1 MFEEWNRRFAEC
13 KENIRNKEKW
23 EQQLAAVE
31 KRCRDLE
38 RQTVLWREMVAREEE
53 DVERL
58 LSMNIANLWYTL
70 TGQKD
75 EKLGQEEKEVLEARL
90 KFDQAAALLE
100 AARLEREQLRE
111 RLLAYGPAEEALEEL
126 LREKEQLIHRFKPE
140 LAEELVRLSEETSEA
155 GIRLKELNE
164 AIVAGRN
171 ALGALEIADSNLN
184 SAENWSTF
192 DILGGGFIAT
202 HMKHSRLQAAQTY
215 AKEAGKKLLRLR
227 DELNDVK
234 MQLSAFD
241 TDISDTLRLGDYF
254 MDGWITDFLVQE
266 RIEQADVKLHSYI
279 RQVTAIVQA
288 LEQQAS
294 ETEVHWRRLKAR
306 SEALVENA

>member
-1 MFEEWNRRFAEC
+1 MFEEWNRRHAEC
-13 KENIRNKEKW
+13 KENIRNKERW
-23 EQQLAAVE
+23 EQQLSALN

-38 RQTVLWREMVAREEE
+38 KQTFLWRAVVAQEEE

-58 LSMNIANLWYTL
+58 LSMSVSNLWYTL

-90 KFDQAAALLE
+90 KYDQAAALLE
-100 AARLEREQLRE
+100 EAELEKAELKE
-111 RLLAYGPAEEALEEL
+111 KLLATGSAEMLLAEL
-126 LREKEQLIHRFKPE
+126 MREKEQLIHRFKPE
-140 LAEELVRLSEETSEA
+140 LARELVRLSEEMSDART
-155 GIRLKELNE
+155 RLKELKE
-164 AIVAGRN
+164 AAAAGRD
-171 ALGALEIADSNLN
+171 ALAALEIADSSLN

-192 DILGGGFIAT
+192 DILGGGFIVT

-227 DELNDVK
+227 DELDDVK
-234 MQLSAFD
+234 MQLTAFD

-266 RIEQADVKLHSYI
+266 RIEKADQKLHSYI
-279 RQVTAIVQA
+279 RQVDGITHA

-294 ETEVHWRRLKAR
+294 ETEIQWRRLKDQCD
-306 SEALVENA
+306 SLVENA